1 MSDNPKLKVS
11 EVQLVYKSK
20 IKPADRPSVRC
31 SRDAYN
37 ILKSNWSDQLN
48 LQEEFNILLLN
59 RANRVLGM
67 CHISKGGMA
76 STIVDLKLV
85 FATAIKG
92 AATGIILSHNHP
104 SGNLQPSPS
113 DIKLTEKFKQAG
125 EILDIEILDHLI
137 LSPDDAYYS
146 FADEA
151 TL

>member
-1 MSDNPKLKVS
+1 
-11 EVQLVYKSK
+11 
-20 IKPADRPSVRC
+20 
-31 SRDAYN
+31 
-37 ILKSNWSDQLN
+37 
-48 LQEEFNILLLN
+48 LLLLI
-59 RANRVLGM
+59 RRLLFLYL
-67 CHISKGGMA
+67 I
-76 STIVDLKLV
+76 I
-85 FATAIKG
+85 TALKG

-125 EILDIEILDHLI
+125 KILDIEILDHLI